1 MNIVQLQKAFEL
13 MSDQELAQ
21 QQEHGFLRDQEA
33 KRRVELRKSYQQ
45 AQQQADASKTVSEK
59 NMDELMMGGVAG
71 ADPMMGQG
79 GDPSMQ
85 AGVAAGMEGPPQ
97 GPQGPPMPPM
107 MYGGGMLGF
116 HEGGPVGHTHPD
128 EDTGAHIFDSR
139 SLVPESDLMSGVTK
153 LLDEGLTPEQA
164 AERAEERRLL
174 EVLEETGK
182 DFSSPAAWREAYR
195 AQSSSPFDKK
205 ERYGS
210 MPTPEEWLA
219 HGQTKETYLDMAA
232 EHSPRHLERAQALD
246 WDKLLGNTQS
256 LVITAADKEKE
267 NLGGMTDEVLA
278 LGEDELPPPVGE
290 EEGVNKE
297 LQDYLDSLAPQ
308 RDYLSE
314 ADAIV
319 AKTLGKIQDPE
330 LYAELWAQQSDAAKA
345 QLDRAKGIR
354 SLRDSRAEDQRRLL
368 ADSLGLS
375 DERIRELQGLADTP
389 EEIASRRKAGALKD
403 LGYMFMADPTKLP
416 ENLKGVTEGIT
427 TLDDTLK
434 QEARD
439 AAKEMYAARRARQT
453 AEEVG
458 TAGIFDTEEKSLMGM
473 DTSQSAF
480 DKVHADIAKAKADQS
495 VRGEMEAMQALVNL
509 RKAQAA
515 QQAVNQKARQDM
527 VNQQAARDNPLTPEN
542 WERYQMMK
550 DDLRNDDF
558 SAWIQPGM
566 SEEDIER
573 TIKTKRAELAETIR
587 IMDAAYLAQ
596 VRQAGRLILS
606 DNTERKLPL
615 SGTKTTTTT
624 AQS

>member
-1 MNIVQLQKAFEL
+1 
-13 MSDQELAQ
+13 
-21 QQEHGFLRDQEA
+21 
-33 KRRVELRKSYQQ
+33 
-45 AQQQADASKTVSEK
+45 
-59 NMDELMMGGVAG
+59 
-71 ADPMMGQG
+71 
-79 GDPSMQ
+79 
-85 AGVAAGMEGPPQ
+85 
-97 GPQGPPMPPM
+97 
-107 MYGGGMLGF
+107 
-116 HEGGPVGHTHPD
+116 
-128 EDTGAHIFDSR
+128 
-139 SLVPESDLMSGVTK
+139 
-153 LLDEGLTPEQA
+153 
-164 AERAEERRLL
+164 
-174 EVLEETGK
+174 
-182 DFSSPAAWREAYR
+182 
-195 AQSSSPFDKK
+195 
-205 ERYGS
+205 
-210 MPTPEEWLA
+210 
-219 HGQTKETYLDMAA
+219 
-232 EHSPRHLERAQALD
+232 
-246 WDKLLGNTQS
+246 
-256 LVITAADKEKE
+256 
-267 NLGGMTDEVLA
+267 
-278 LGEDELPPPVGE
+278 
-290 EEGVNKE
+290 
-297 LQDYLDSLAPQ
+297 
-308 RDYLSE
+308 
-314 ADAIV
+314 
-319 AKTLGKIQDPE
+319 
-330 LYAELWAQQSDAAKA
+330 
-345 QLDRAKGIR
+345 
-354 SLRDSRAEDQRRLL
+354 
-368 ADSLGLS
+368 
-375 DERIRELQGLADTP
+375 
-389 EEIASRRKAGALKD
+389 
-403 LGYMFMADPTKLP
+403 MADPTKLP
-416 ENLKGVTEGIT
+416 ENLEGVTEGIT

-458 TAGIFDTEEKSLMGM
+458 TAGSFDTEEKSLMGM

-606 DNTERKLPL
+606 DNTERKLPV

>member
-13 MSDQELAQ
+13 MSDQELSQ
-21 QQEHGFLRDQEA
+21 QQEHGFLRDTEV
-33 KRRVELRKSYQQ
+33 KRRVELRNSYQQ

-59 NMDELMMGGVAG
+59 GIEELMMGGVAG
-71 ADPMMGQG
+71 ADPMAGQG

-85 AGVAAGMEGPPQ
+85 AGVAAGVG
-97 GPQGPPMPPM
+97 GPQGPPMPSM

-116 HEGGPVGHTHPD
+116 DGGGMVDHDHPH
-128 EDTGAHIFDSR
+128 EDTGGNIFESR
-139 SLVPESDLMSGVTK
+139 SLVPESDVMSGVTK

-164 AERAEERRLL
+164 AERAEARRLQ
-174 EVLEETGK
+174 EVLKETGK
-182 DFSSPAAWREAYR
+182 DFTSPEAYIEAWKDR
-195 AQSSSPFDKK
+195 Q
-205 ERYGS
+205 GS
-210 MPTPEEWLA
+210 LSLKGSYSVFPTPEEWLSQ
-219 HGQTKETYLDMAA
+219 GQTKASYFDLAA
-232 EHSPRHLERAQALD
+232 RQGPDRVAQAEAYD
-246 WDKLLGNTQS
+246 WDTLLKDTPS

-278 LGEDELPPPVGE
+278 LGKDEGMTRGGEEGVNE

-297 LQDYLDSLAPQ
+297 LQDYLDSLSPQ

-330 LYAELWAQQSDAAKA
+330 LYAELFAQQSDAAKA

-403 LGYMFMADPTKLP
+403 LSYMFMADPTKLP
-416 ENLKGVTEGIT
+416 ENLKEVTEGIT

-434 QEARD
+434 QETRD

-458 TAGIFDTEEKSLMGM
+458 TSGIFDTEEKSLMGM

-480 DKVHADIAKAKADQS
+480 DQVHADIAKAKADQS
-495 VRGEMEAMQALVNL
+495 ISGEMAAMQALVGL

-566 SEEDIER
+566 TDADVER

-587 IMDAAYLAQ
+587 IMDAAYMAQ

-606 DNTERKLPL
+606 DNTERKLPV
-615 SGTKTTTTT
+615 SSTQTTTTT